1 MGAETG
7 AGVLRA
13 LGRQTSGPA
22 RATDDSLSGAEKLA
36 IGGIGVAVAGGFLLG
51 SRLIASAVAE
61 PKLLVIT
68 DPLGASE
75 SEKPRI
81 SIGGPI
87 GTSEAPKMRG
97 ATEPKRLDIRDP
109 LGASE
114 PENPN
119 PATRE
124 ILDEPKMRGT
134 DTMDLLGAYV
144 RADPV
149 EKDHIAEF
157 CVCRV
162 HDLRDLLLHDEHK
175 EAARRIL
182 GFHFEK
188 VGAVENKSQCQHAQ
202 VHFLNHALTQSLA
215 EFRAILKTAPGEGGI
230 YGRNWGVG
238 RMVVPKKRSFRTL
251 MENVENN
258 GFHAEY
264 GPVSTWDVRY
274 VESMAGAF
282 SSGMLDTDLNELLVV
297 EYFEDLSF
305 WDTRRVSDMSNMF
318 RGTSGDVKVGRWD
331 TRNVTSM
338 AGMFYGASQF
348 NGDIGAWDV
357 GRVSNAT
364 EMFEGAT
371 AFTQDEPHWPTA
383 ETNKPGPIPGARFGR
398 AYV

>member
-1 MGAETG
+1 M
-7 AGVLRA
+7 RA

-22 RATDDSLSGAEKLA
+22 RARHSLSGAEKLA

-61 PKLLVIT
+61 PKLLT

-81 SIGGPI
+81 SIGEPI
-87 GTSEAPKMRG
+87 GTSDAPKMRG
-97 ATEPKRLDIRDP
+97 ATEPKLLTDL
-109 LGASE
+109 LGPSE
-114 PENPN
+114 PENPS

-124 ILDEPKMRGT
+124 ILDEPKMRRT
-134 DTMDLLGAYV
+134 DTTDLLGAYV
-144 RADPV
+144 RAHSAT
-149 EKDHIAEF
+149 KDQIAEF

-162 HDLRDLLLHDEHK
+162 HDLRDLLLYDEHN
-175 EAARRIL
+175 EAARQIL
-182 GFHFEK
+182 EFHFK
-188 VGAVENKSQCQHAQ
+188 KISAVENKTKCQDAQ
-202 VHFLNHALTQSLA
+202 VHFLNYALTQSPA
-215 EFRAILKTAPGEGGI
+215 ELGVILRAKSLGGGR

-238 RMVVPKKRSFRTL
+238 RMVVPSKKSFRTL

-258 GFHAEY
+258 GNHAEY

-274 VESMAGAF
+274 VKSMSGAF
-282 SSGMLDTDLNELLVV
+282 SSGMLDTTLNDLLVV

-318 RGTSGDVKVGRWD
+318 RGTSGDVNVGRWD
-331 TRNVTSM
+331 TSSVTSM

-364 EMFEGAT
+364 EMFEGAR
-371 AFTQDEPHWPTA
+371 AFTRDGPRWATA
-383 ETNKPGPIPGARFGR
+383 ETNKPGPISGPRFGR